1 MPVSGGGATST
12 SHHKDKLP
20 PAHSSLLLDLT
31 SICLSESSSYP
42 VTHTSAVSSSSS
54 SSENDNLASSPASQC
69 VWRLTPDGLTIR
81 ADFDSANL
89 AHAALEDA
97 PPAAPPNATNTQQT
111 TTTIPP
117 PSNPTHVI
125 KLTTKPDCANT
136 PYQTTHRSWFHFAI
150 DGAKKNTTLHFV
162 VTNLNKQARLFAGD
176 FRPVTRSVPSQKT
189 WERVKTPAQY
199 TPIEGGGG
207 GTLAFKVRPEVSGER
222 IYVAFC
228 VPWSYEENCAMLDAL
243 ERRVAAEPATS
254 KIFFRR
260 QLLVKSTEGRR
271 VELLTV
277 TDASGYEKQPTPAD
291 DHDHDHDHDH
301 GASPPRF
308 TQSDGTT
315 RPYFF
320 LSARV
325 HPGET
330 PASHMLN
337 GALAFLLRRD
347 DPRALA
353 LRRRYVFLL
362 VPILNPDGVVRGH
375 YRNDVYGRNLNR
387 CYNQDYGDDAGADDD
402 EDKDEQLQQ
411 RVESKENTAPVPA
424 AEGNSGVSPP
434 SPSSSLPPPPPP
446 PEIVATRAL
455 LLKLASEN
463 LLGFYVD
470 LHAHANKR
478 GCFAYG
484 NALPTAEERARQLA
498 YCKLVSLNCAHFD
511 VAACN
516 FAEKNM
522 CAKDKVGGASKEGS
536 GRVSLYRDTGCA
548 RIFTVEASYAYP
560 PRSLSDVPAAT
571 GEGSARASPPPRRTD
586 AAVPQL
592 GVADFMAMGK
602 ALLIGALDLAGANP
616 WSRLPNSPHHRSFAA
631 LEKWSSAITR
641 ATGGAAS
648 ATKVVNVP
656 LSRSSSSSSSSSKSA
671 PFDRTKMFIV

>member
-1 MPVSGGGATST
+1 
-12 SHHKDKLP
+12 
-20 PAHSSLLLDLT
+20 
-31 SICLSESSSYP
+31 
-42 VTHTSAVSSSSS
+42 
-54 SSENDNLASSPASQC
+54 
-69 VWRLTPDGLTIR
+69 
-81 ADFDSANL
+81 
-89 AHAALEDA
+89 
-97 PPAAPPNATNTQQT
+97 
-111 TTTIPP
+111 
-117 PSNPTHVI
+117 
-125 KLTTKPDCANT
+125 
-136 PYQTTHRSWFHFAI
+136 
-150 DGAKKNTTLHFV
+150 
-162 VTNLNKQARLFAGD
+162 
-176 FRPVTRSVPSQKT
+176 
-189 WERVKTPAQY
+189 
-199 TPIEGGGG
+199 
-207 GTLAFKVRPEVSGER
+207 
-222 IYVAFC
+222 
-228 VPWSYEENCAMLDAL
+228 
-243 ERRVAAEPATS
+243 
-254 KIFFRR
+254 
-260 QLLVKSTEGRR
+260 
-271 VELLTV
+271 
-277 TDASGYEKQPTPAD
+277 
-291 DHDHDHDHDH
+291 
-301 GASPPRF
+301 
-308 TQSDGTT
+308 
-315 RPYFF
+315 
-320 LSARV
+320 
-325 HPGET
+325 
-330 PASHMLN
+330 MLN

-375 YRNDVYGRNLNR
+375 YRNDVYGSNLNR

-602 ALLIGALDLAGANP
+602 ALLIGALDLAGLHPRGRERSRGRREELRVRRRLSMCRCRDRRRRRRRRRRRARRSTARRCSSCSGKVNP
-616 WSRLPNSPHHRSFAA
+616 RLYCTVNNIMLLYFYKNILYNLINTARLNRIMRQSICFNPPHLLTYPAA
-631 LEKWSSAITR
+631 VGL
-641 ATGGAAS
+641 
-648 ATKVVNVP
+648 
-656 LSRSSSSSSSSSKSA
+656 
-671 PFDRTKMFIV
+671 D